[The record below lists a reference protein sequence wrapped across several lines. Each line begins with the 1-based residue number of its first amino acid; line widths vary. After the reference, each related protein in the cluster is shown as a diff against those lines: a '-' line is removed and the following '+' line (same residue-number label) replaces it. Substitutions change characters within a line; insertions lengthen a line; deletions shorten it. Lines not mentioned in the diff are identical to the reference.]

1 MTRSKTI
8 AVFGATGTQ
17 GGGVVAALKARGGFV
32 VRALTRNP
40 GTYEGPADEVV
51 AADFTK
57 PETLIPALEGA
68 YGVFANTN
76 SFAGPEIDEVTQGTA
91 AVEAARAAGVEHYI
105 WSTLPNV
112 AEISNGRFNVPHFTN
127 KATVD
132 AVVTEAGF
140 RYHTF
145 VQPPFYYQNLISP
158 QYVAQPDSDGTPTW
172 RQPSV
177 ADARGIHMGD
187 IDQLGSVVVG
197 AFEHPETVGEG
208 QYLSVGGDLLSW
220 DDVIAT
226 LREQGHNIAYEQT
239 DEDPYWMRDMFAYFE
254 AYTYFGPESDD
265 NIARAKAI
273 SVEPLTDFATWAAAN
288 MLVQG

>member
-1 MTRSKTI
+1 MTSSKTI
-8 AVFGATGTQ
+8 AVFGATGAQ
-17 GGGVVAALKARGGFV
+17 GGGVVAALKHRGGFV

-40 GTYEGPADEVV
+40 ATYEGPADEVV

-57 PETLIPALEGA
+57 PETLLPALEGA

-76 SFAGPEIDEVTQGTA
+76 SFAGPDVDEVAQGTA
-91 AVEAARAAGVEHYI
+91 GVEAARVTGVEHYI

-112 AEISNGRFNVPHFTN
+112 AEISNGRFSVPHFTN
-127 KATVD
+127 KATVNA
-132 AVVTEAGF
+132 AVDEAGF

-145 VQPPFYYQNLISP
+145 VEPPFYFQNLISP
-158 QYVAQPDSDGTPTW
+158 LYVAEPDSDGTPTW
-172 RQPSV
+172 RQPMA

-187 IDQLGSVVVG
+187 IGQLGDVVVG
-197 AFEHPETVGEG
+197 AFEHPEIVGEG

-220 DDVIAT
+220 EDVIAT
-226 LREQGHNIAYEQT
+226 LRKQGHNIAYAQT

-254 AYTYFGPESDD
+254 TYTYFGPESDEK
-265 NIARAKAI
+265 ISRAKEI

-288 MLVQG
+288 MPVQN